1 MKIIILKD
9 KLIEG
14 LKSVE
19 KSIGSGNN
27 LPILKSIKIKGAENN
42 KIKLISTNLEL
53 AINHT
58 VSGKVIDSGEAVV
71 PFDIFNNIIKNLK
84 SEKIH
89 IDYKNRKMNIK
100 ADNYEGVVNC
110 GNPKEF
116 PIIPTIEDKSKSIK
130 LKSSNFRN
138 ILDRVSTATQYSEI
152 RPEIN
157 GVYCILDNDQFVF
170 AGTDSFRLIEE
181 TLSKDN
187 FESDFNNLDMII
199 PLNTVDSLLKII
211 NGDSDIKVYTDFNQI
226 LFEDEKRS
234 VISRLVD
241 GNFPDY
247 ENVIPKDTELEI
259 TVDREELIN
268 AIKLTKNFAGKASDI
283 VFKVSDKLLEVSSSN
298 DTMGENSYRVPI
310 SVKGDKKEIEVS
322 FNWRY
327 VLDGLRVYDEDE
339 VILGFNKPEKPAV
352 IRSKQVN
359 NLVYVVMPIRQ

>member
-1 MKIIILKD
+1 
-9 KLIEG
+9 
-14 LKSVE
+14 VV
-19 KSIGSGNN
+19 
-27 LPILKSIKIKGAENN
+27 A
-42 KIKLISTNLEL
+42 
-53 AINHT
+53 
-58 VSGKVIDSGEAVV
+58 VSL
-71 PFDIFNNIIKNLK
+71 PFDIFNSIIKNLK

-89 IDYKNRKMNIK
+89 IDYKDRKMNIK

-116 PIIPTIEDKSKSIK
+116 PIIPTVEDKSKSFK
-130 LKSSNFRN
+130 LKSGKLRD

-157 GVYCILDNDQFVF
+157 GVYCVLDNDQFVF

-181 TLSKDN
+181 VLDKGE
-187 FESDFNNLDMII
+187 FESDFDDLDMII

-211 NGDSDIKVYTDFNQI
+211 NSEGDINVYTDFNQI

-234 VISRLVD
+234 IISRLVD

-247 ENVIPKDTELEI
+247 KNVIPKDTELEVA
-259 TVDREELIN
+259 VDREELIN

-283 VFKVSDKLLEVSSSN
+283 VFKVSNKVLEVYSSN

-310 SVKGDKKEIEVS
+310 TIKGDKKEIEVS

-327 VLDGLRVYDEDE
+327 VLDGLRVYDEDK
-339 VILGFNKPEKPAV
+339 VTLGFNKSEKPAV
-352 IRSKQVN
+352 IKSKQVN
-359 NLVYVVMPIRQ
+359 SLVYVVMPIRQ